1 MKGEFICSEINR
13 TLLLT
18 LHPPGKRLHEGIV
31 FDNSTPII
39 PQGLS
44 TNAKPKFSLLHYTS
58 AESNSFQHSSPT
70 YSDNIVVHDKV
81 FEGNTSHELVYKPNW
96 FSTREGDVVTGTKS
110 DEHPRLNSFE
120 LRSILK
126 VNNFTKLSNVNLK
139 CSNLVNYLS
148 INNVC
153 KPLLKQKNDYP

>member
-1 MKGEFICSEINR
+1 MTAVIRYKTPYLVNKRDPLFIYFTLGNDVPLRCALGLPTLLTLGGQTNLLKGEFICSEINR

-31 FDNSTPII
+31 FDHSTPII

-44 TNAKPKFSLLHYTS
+44 TNAKPKFSLLHYPS

-81 FEGNTSHELVYKPNW
+81 FEGNTSHELFYKPN
-96 FSTREGDVVTGTKS
+96 
-110 DEHPRLNSFE
+110 
-120 LRSILK
+120 
-126 VNNFTKLSNVNLK
+126 
-139 CSNLVNYLS
+139 
-148 INNVC
+148 
-153 KPLLKQKNDYP
+153 

>member
-1 MKGEFICSEINR
+1 MAAVIRYKTPYLVNKRDPLFISVTLGNDVPLRCSLGLPTLLTLGGQTNLLKGEFICSEINR

-44 TNAKPKFSLLHYTS
+44 TNAKPNFSLLHYTS

-81 FEGNTSHELVYKPNW
+81 FEGNTSHELVYKPN
-96 FSTREGDVVTGTKS
+96 
-110 DEHPRLNSFE
+110 
-120 LRSILK
+120 
-126 VNNFTKLSNVNLK
+126 
-139 CSNLVNYLS
+139 
-148 INNVC
+148 
-153 KPLLKQKNDYP
+153 